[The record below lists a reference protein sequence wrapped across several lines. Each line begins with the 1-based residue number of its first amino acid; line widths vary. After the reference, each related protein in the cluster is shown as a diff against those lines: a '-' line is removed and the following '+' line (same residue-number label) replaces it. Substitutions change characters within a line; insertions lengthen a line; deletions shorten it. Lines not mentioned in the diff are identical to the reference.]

1 MLPARL
7 RDLIGDA
14 LWAMMIYLSIGALA
28 PGARLDRRAV
38 LAVAICWGVEFSQLY
53 HAPTLDAWRGTTVGQ
68 LVLGS
73 GFDLRDLGAYALGV
87 LAAWLLEVTARRDK
101 SAALARRSD
110 L

>member
-1 MLPARL
+1 MLPVRL

-28 PGARLDRRAV
+28 PGAPLDRRAA

-87 LAAWLLEVTARRDK
+87 LAAWLLEATARRDK